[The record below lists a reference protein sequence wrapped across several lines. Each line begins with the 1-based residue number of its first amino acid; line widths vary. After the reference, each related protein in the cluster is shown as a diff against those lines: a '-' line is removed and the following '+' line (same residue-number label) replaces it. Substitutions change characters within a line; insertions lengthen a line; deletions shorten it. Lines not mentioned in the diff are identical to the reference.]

1 MNPTETMQRLIEL
14 GACEEARKWAKD
26 KTAQECW
33 EQCHRGDWLLWWAK
47 KEGIGLRELT
57 LAKGKCAETVI
68 HLMKD
73 QRSKKAVQAA
83 IDYGNGL
90 ITDDQLRT
98 AYAAAAYATTDA
110 AAAAYA
116 TADADADADA
126 ADAAAYAAAAAAD
139 AAAYATAAADAAAYA
154 TAAAD
159 AAAYAAAAAAADAA
173 AYATTAADA
182 AAYAYAAADAAAA
195 YAAADARRKAREENQ
210 QMTADIVRA
219 TINPTWI

>member
-73 QRSKKAVQAA
+73 QRSKDAVQAA

-98 AYAAAAYATTDA
+98 AYAAAAYATTA
-110 AAAAYA
+110 ADA

-139 AAAYATAAADAAAYA
+139 AAAYATADAD
-154 TAAAD
+154 
-159 AAAYAAAAAAADAA
+159 
-173 AYATTAADA
+173 
-182 AAYAYAAADAAAA
+182 AA

-210 QMTADIVRA
+210 QMTADIVRF
-219 TINPTWI
+219 TIKPTWI

>member
-1 MNPTETMQRLIEL
+1 MNPTQTMQRLIEL
-14 GACEEARKWAKD
+14 GACKEAREWAKD

-47 KEGIGLRELT
+47 KEGVGLRELT
-57 LAKGKCAETVI
+57 LAKGRCAETVI

-98 AYAAAAYATTDA
+98 AYAAAD
-110 AAAAYA
+110 AAYA
-116 TADADADADA
+116 AVYA
-126 ADAAAYAAAAAAD
+126 ADAAADAAVYAAAD
-139 AAAYATAAADAAAYA
+139 AYAAY
-154 TAAAD
+154 
-159 AAAYAAAAAAADAA
+159 
-173 AYATTAADA
+173 
-182 AAYAYAAADAAAA
+182 AADAAAA
-195 YAAADARRKAREENQ
+195 YAAAADDAYAAAAYADAAYADARMKAREENQ
-210 QMTADIVRA
+210 KKTADIVRA